1 MNNKVFASCAV
12 TGSGYTAGKYPDLPK
27 KPEQIAKT
35 VIEAT

>member
-12 TGSGYTAGKYPDLPK
+12 TGSVYSVIKYPDLPK